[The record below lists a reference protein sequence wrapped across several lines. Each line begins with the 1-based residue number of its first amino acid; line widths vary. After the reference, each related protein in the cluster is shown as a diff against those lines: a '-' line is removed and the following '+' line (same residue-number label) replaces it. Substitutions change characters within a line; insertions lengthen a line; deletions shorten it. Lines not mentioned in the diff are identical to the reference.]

1 VVSTKDTG
9 TACGRQH
16 GAMEPNLS
24 AEAPVTDPDD
34 VLNDDGDM
42 KDLWLSQTRIVG
54 LDLDRPEFLDVR
66 LDDCD
71 VSGLNA
77 TAFVARRMHLS
88 GTRLRGV
95 MFAKGQF
102 EDSVIANCTT
112 NDLSYR
118 FTRLKRVIF
127 RDCDL
132 SGADF
137 YETTFD
143 HVTMEGCNLQRA
155 QFDAAKVMC
164 LTVTNCEL
172 AGVSGVTGLRGALL
186 DASDLPAM
194 SIAMA
199 GEIGIKIRDN

>member
-1 VVSTKDTG
+1 VSTKDTG

-24 AEAPVTDPDD
+24 AEAPVTDPED
-34 VLNDDGDM
+34 VLNDDGDI
-42 KDLWLSQTRIVG
+42 KDLWLSQTRIVA
-54 LDLDRPEFLDVR
+54 LELDRPELLDVR

-71 VSGLNA
+71 ISGLNA
-77 TAFVARRMHLS
+77 TDFVARRVHMS
-88 GTRLRGV
+88 GTRMRGV

-112 NDLSYR
+112 DELSFR
-118 FTRLKRVIF
+118 FTKLKRVIF

-137 YETTFD
+137 YSTTFE
-143 HVTMEGCNLQRA
+143 HVTIEGCDLQRA
-155 QFDAAKVMC
+155 QFDAATSIC
-164 LTVTNCEL
+164 LTITNCQL
-172 AGVSGVTGLRGALL
+172 AGVSGITGLRGALL

-194 SIAMA
+194 SIALA
-199 GEIGIKIRDN
+199 REIGIKVHDN